1 MPGLVSR
8 TRRSHL
14 NDAPSRVNRGSW
26 RPMHSPPLSRPTAQD
41 KPPAR
46 GSPSSS
52 LSVDRPGRAVSSP
65 STGEPVGGHRK
76 GPCVTPTCG
85 VAGWMQRA
93 TSPAPGSA
101 GRGAQ
106 GSTEARRPKSSS
118 TRPRSSFPPDATAR
132 IGARIRLEET
142 KSGSAPSRAW
152 RDRPRG
158 PARRGSASRFG
169 ASAGGCHGRIQS
181 ELEARCLMPT
191 LTARFGHRL
200 V

>member
-118 TRPRSSFPPDATAR
+118 TRPRSSFPPRRHGADRRPDSAR
-132 IGARIRLEET
+132 GDEERVSPLEGMARP
-142 KSGSAPSRAW
+142 SSRACPKGLGFEVW
-152 RDRPRG
+152 RFRGRVPREDSER
-158 PARRGSASRFG
+158 ARG
-169 ASAGGCHGRIQS
+169 ALPDAHPHC
-181 ELEARCLMPT
+181 
-191 LTARFGHRL
+191 
-200 V
+200 